1 MYFYLKL
8 LGFKCKR
15 LSKVGDP
22 TSKHHFYLNKSVLT
36 LNINQRSV
44 NQSYTDLWDTVLDLF
59 LTRNLVAKRPWNDA
73 IRNQF
78 LAGVINNSFILRK
91 LYYK

>member
-36 LNINQRSV
+36 LNINQRYV
-44 NQSYTDLWDTVLDLF
+44 NQDYTDL
-59 LTRNLVAKRPWNDA
+59 
-73 IRNQF
+73 
-78 LAGVINNSFILRK
+78 
-91 LYYK
+91 